1 MLGKIDKLRRSESCF
16 GIQEIFFVRNL
27 FLLSGIECEKVC
39 GIIDD
44 ANSLTLVE
52 EATKC
57 VFSLKLALLDVRDL
71 SQPNFYSLVEFL
83 EYSKNLVDQVAGGSC
98 R

>member
-1 MLGKIDKLRRSESCF
+1 MIGQIYKLRRAESCF
-16 GIQEIFFVRNL
+16 GIQEIFWVRKL
-27 FLLSGIECEKVC
+27 FLLTGIGCEKVC
-39 GIIDD
+39 GIFIE
-44 ANSLTLVE
+44 ANALTSVE
-52 EATKC
+52 EAKKC
-57 VFSLKLALLDVRDL
+57 VVLLKLAIFEVRDP